1 MSDTKDEIPEGMTGY
16 RVKRKVRRRGR
27 LRESHDDIEVNPKLF
42 PPIEPLTKAPRRK
55 ELKAT

>member
-1 MSDTKDEIPEGMTGY
+1 MSETKDKIPEGMTNY

-27 LRESHDDIEVNPKLF
+27 LHEAYDDIEVNPKLF

-55 ELKAT
+55 ELKDN